1 MHLSAE
7 PNFKFMKHLLFV
19 NSIIATISI
28 LLTAYYSIGYV
39 NVQSVNP
46 IAIVEAFAQSTQNET
61 LANNLTSDMSNNT
74 NSSPSGESSVM
85 NTSEG
90 KFVGAGDG
98 IHNAEGVA
106 KIITLE
112 DGSKVL
118 RVENLKV
125 TNGPDLYVYL
135 ATDTGSSD
143 FVDLGRLKGNI
154 GNQNYVIA
162 DGTDLTKYDT
172 VLIWCKL
179 FSVLFGSAELRVV

>member
-1 MHLSAE
+1 M
-7 PNFKFMKHLLFV
+7 NHLLIV

-28 LLTAYYSIGYV
+28 LLTAYYSIEYV
-39 NVQSVNP
+39 SMQLANP
-46 IAIVEAFAQSTQNET
+46 IVVEVFAQSTQNET
-61 LANNLTSDMSNNT
+61 LANNGTSDMLNNT
-74 NSSPSGESSVM
+74 SSSPSGESSIL

-98 IHNAEGVA
+98 THNAEGVA
-106 KIITLE
+106 KIITVE

-154 GNQNYVIA
+154 GNQNYDIP

-179 FSVLFGSAELRVV
+179 FSVLFGSAELTGQN